1 MTVFDYVVIAIVG
14 LSILLSVIRGLVREV
29 LALLAWVIAFLVANF
44 FAGPLATLLP
54 DEMSNVEVRLLVG
67 FGAAFVVVLLS
78 MSLLAMFASKLVK
91 NAGLGV
97 EDHVLGGVFGLA
109 RGMLVVVVLVLLA
122 GLTALPKQP
131 VWREAVFS
139 KPLELFVGRVVK
151 PWLPGGLSQRIT
163 YD

>member
-14 LSILLSVIRGLVREV
+14 LSMLLSVIRGLVREV
-29 LALLAWVIAFLVANF
+29 LALLAWVVAFLAANF

-54 DEMSNVEVRLLVG
+54 AEMSNVEVRLLVG
-67 FGAAFVVVLLS
+67 FGAAFAVVLLS

-97 EDHVLGGVFGLA
+97 EDRMLGGVFGLA
-109 RGMLVVVVLVLLA
+109 RGMLVVMVLVLLA
-122 GLTALPKQP
+122 GLTSLPRQP
-131 VWREAVFS
+131 VWREAMLS
-139 KPLELFVGRVVK
+139 KPLELFAGRVK

>member
-29 LALLAWVIAFLVANF
+29 LALLAWVVAFLAANF

-54 DEMSNVEVRLLVG
+54 AEMSNVEVRLLVG

-97 EDHVLGGVFGLA
+97 EDRMLGGVFGLA
-109 RGMLVVVVLVLLA
+109 RGMLVVMVLVLLA
-122 GLTALPKQP
+122 GLTSLPKQT
-131 VWREAVFS
+131 VWREAVLS
-139 KPLELFVGRVVK
+139 KPLVSFAGRVKV
-151 PWLPGGLSQRIT
+151 WLPGGLSQRIT

>member
-29 LALLAWVIAFLVANF
+29 LALLAWVIAFLAANF

-97 EDHVLGGVFGLA
+97 EDRMLGGVFGLA
-109 RGMLVVVVLVLLA
+109 RGMLVVMVLVLLA
-122 GLTALPKQP
+122 GLTSLPKQP
-131 VWREAVFS
+131 VWREAMLS
-139 KPLELFVGRVVK
+139 KPLESFAGRVK

-163 YD
+163 YV

>member
-1 MTVFDYVVIAIVG
+1 MTVFDYVVIAVVG
-14 LSILLSVIRGLVREV
+14 LSTLLSVIRGLVREV
-29 LALLAWVIAFLVANF
+29 LALLAWVVAFLAANF

-78 MSLLAMFASKLVK
+78 MSLLAMFAANLVK

-97 EDHVLGGVFGLA
+97 EDRVLGGVFGLA
-109 RGMLVVVVLVLLA
+109 RGMLVIVVLVLLA

-139 KPLELFVGRVVK
+139 KPLESFVGRVK

>member
-1 MTVFDYVVIAIVG
+1 MTVFDYVVIAVVG
-14 LSILLSVIRGLVREV
+14 LSILLSVIRGLVREI
-29 LALLAWVIAFLVANF
+29 LALLAWVVAFLAANF

-78 MSLLAMFASKLVK
+78 MSLLAMFAAKLVK
-91 NAGLGV
+91 NAGLGM
-97 EDHVLGGVFGLA
+97 EDRVLGGVFGLA

-139 KPLELFVGRVVK
+139 KPLESFVGRVK

-163 YD
+163 YN

>member
-29 LALLAWVIAFLVANF
+29 LALLAWVIAFLAANF

-97 EDHVLGGVFGLA
+97 EDRMLGGVFGLA
-109 RGMLVVVVLVLLA
+109 RGMLVVMVLVLLA
-122 GLTALPKQP
+122 GLTSLPKQP
-131 VWREAVFS
+131 VWREAMLS
-139 KPLELFVGRVVK
+139 KPLESFAGRVK

>member
-1 MTVFDYVVIAIVG
+1 MTVFDYVVIAVVG

-29 LALLAWVIAFLVANF
+29 LALLAWVVAFLAANF

-54 DEMSNVEVRLLVG
+54 DQMSNVEVRLLVG

-78 MSLLAMFASKLVK
+78 MSLLAMFAAKLVK

-97 EDHVLGGVFGLA
+97 EDRVLGGVFGLA
-109 RGMLVVVVLVLLA
+109 RGMLVVLVLVLLA

-139 KPLELFVGRVVK
+139 KPLESFVGRVK

>member
-1 MTVFDYVVIAIVG
+1 MTVFDYVVIAVVG

-29 LALLAWVIAFLVANF
+29 LALLAWVVAFLAANF

-78 MSLLAMFASKLVK
+78 MSLLAMFAANLVK

-97 EDHVLGGVFGLA
+97 EDRVLGGVFGLA
-109 RGMLVVVVLVLLA
+109 RGMLVIVVLVLLA

-139 KPLELFVGRVVK
+139 KPLESFVGRVK

>member
-1 MTVFDYVVIAIVG
+1 MTVFDYVVIAVVG
-14 LSILLSVIRGLVREV
+14 LSTLLSVIRGLVREV
-29 LALLAWVIAFLVANF
+29 LALLAWVVAFLAANF

-78 MSLLAMFASKLVK
+78 MSLLAMFAAKLVK
-91 NAGLGV
+91 NAGLGM
-97 EDHVLGGVFGLA
+97 EDRVLGGVFGLA
-109 RGMLVVVVLVLLA
+109 RGMLVIVVLVLLA

-139 KPLELFVGRVVK
+139 KPLESFVGRVK

>member
-1 MTVFDYVVIAIVG
+1 MTVFDYVVIAVVG

-29 LALLAWVIAFLVANF
+29 LALLAWVVAFLAANF

-78 MSLLAMFASKLVK
+78 MSLLAMFAANLVK
-91 NAGLGV
+91 NAGLGM
-97 EDHVLGGVFGLA
+97 EDRVLGGVFGLA

-139 KPLELFVGRVVK
+139 KPLESFVGRVK

>member
-1 MTVFDYVVIAIVG
+1 MTVFDYVVIAVVG

-29 LALLAWVIAFLVANF
+29 LALLAWVVAFLAANF

-78 MSLLAMFASKLVK
+78 MSLLAMFAAKLVK
-91 NAGLGV
+91 NSGLGV
-97 EDHVLGGVFGLA
+97 EDRVLGGVFGLA

-131 VWREAVFS
+131 VWREAVLS
-139 KPLELFVGRVVK
+139 KPLESFVGRVK